1 MAGPWNIVVCGDL
14 SEEAFVVQVS
24 DPKIQT
30 IAHIKKQIEK
40 IMQIPSCELNLYQN
54 ERKLTDD
61 KVLKDSEGLGNG
73 VAVCAILKPIVL
85 TVLRADCGVS
95 VEIKIPRQEFPK
107 WTVSILKEIVCF
119 KFLMDPDSPHVLASA
134 GHKLEKHKNL
144 CEFVRNESIVTLT
157 PLKHVKMIN
166 PPSVSG
172 KTTVILPASC
182 SLTRASQSFLYSR
195 DLFPVTRKEHNIDFE
210 IFAEEPN
217 WLGKWSVSVVQQFP
231 CTKIELVISNPRYTT
246 VQSLRSKIQAE
257 LSIPTHQQK
266 LLVGDIVLEEWDE
279 DGKIMLLANY
289 PTLFAGATISVVK
302 LTDGIQ
308 MKHDVAKS
316 NCHSRSIESLKLEV
330 SEQNAVDTPTHINV
344 SPFLWNV
351 SNICY
356 CIDVHCTQEITIEKI
371 YRIMENI
378 GGCKIEKLYLD
389 GMFITRSSATLDSLK
404 PKTEC
409 TLSRTPKLS
418 KSYVYD

>member
-54 ERKLTDD
+54 ERKLSDG
-61 KVLKDSEGLGNG
+61 KVLKDFEGLGNG
-73 VAVCAILKPIVL
+73 VAVCAIMKPIVL
-85 TVLRADCGVS
+85 TVIRADCGLS
-95 VEIKIPRQEFPK
+95 VKIKIPRREFPK
-107 WTVSILKEIVCF
+107 WTVSNLKEIVCF

-134 GHKLEKHKNL
+134 GHKLEEDKNL
-144 CEFVRNESIVTLT
+144 CEFARNDSVVTLT
-157 PLKHVKMIN
+157 PLKHVEMIN
-166 PPSVSG
+166 HPSVSG
-172 KTTVILPASC
+172 KKTVILPASC
-182 SLTRASQSFLYSR
+182 CLTRASQSFLYSR
-195 DLFPVTRKEHNIDFE
+195 DLFPVARKEHIDLGSFSK
-210 IFAEEPN
+210 EPN
-217 WLGKWSVSVVQQFP
+217 WLGKWSVIVVQQFP

-246 VQSLRSKIQAE
+246 VHSLKSEIQAE
-257 LSIPTHQQK
+257 LSVPTHQQK

-289 PTLFAGATISVVK
+289 PTIFAGATISVVK

-308 MKHDVAKS
+308 MKHNVAKFT
-316 NCHSRSIESLKLEV
+316 ESLKLEV

-344 SPFLWNV
+344 SPSSYNV
-351 SNICY
+351 SSIRY

-371 YRIMENI
+371 YRIIENI
-378 GGCKIEKLYLD
+378 KGCKIGQLYLD
-389 GMFITRSSATLDSLK
+389 GVFITRSSATLDTLK
-404 PKTEC
+404 PKTGC
-409 TLSRTPKLS
+409 TLSRFLNKANQM
-418 KSYVYD
+418 YN